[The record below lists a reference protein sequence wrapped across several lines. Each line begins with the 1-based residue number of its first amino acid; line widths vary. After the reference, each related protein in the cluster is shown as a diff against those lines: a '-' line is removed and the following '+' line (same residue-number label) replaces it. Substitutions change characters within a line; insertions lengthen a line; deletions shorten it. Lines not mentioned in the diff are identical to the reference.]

1 MMSKGLTCDVVTVS
15 ESSSILTSRLQKIPV
30 HLTNS
35 STIRIVMNTVYTQEI
50 TLNPRA
56 RLAHSMNVRS
66 NVLRMISKKR
76 RTSSKT
82 ISTRTKNSRRRARPM
97 EA

>member
-1 MMSKGLTCDVVTVS
+1 MSKGRTCNVVTVP
-15 ESSSILTSRLQKIPV
+15 ESSSILTSLLQKIPV

-50 TLNPRA
+50 TLNLRA
-56 RLAHSMNVRS
+56 KLTHSAKVRS
-66 NVLRMISKKR
+66 NVLRMLSKKR
-76 RTSSKT
+76 RTNSKT

-97 EA
+97 EG